1 VSGFGVATEGN
12 KARGG
17 HVDQNW
23 IAAGQEERLDLK
35 RHAFSLIAIE
45 RVPALLKC
53 PPSFL
58 TET

>member
-1 VSGFGVATEGN
+1 VATEGN

-45 RVPALLKC
+45 RVPALLKW